1 MRAAIG
7 VLLMTLSGPVPHFFL
22 HHQVDQGQS
31 GLAQQVTDSFLQK
44 THDAGHGKDHLDV
57 GVLFAGQLAE
67 LLYRPLLLDL
77 VSSLHSDSLLF
88 LGRKL
93 PSAHYDRGVRVATF
107 YELTGILLQ
116 AASLVIIGTCA
127 LAMSPPQPQQSISRD
142 EARQQLQTPTF
153 TYRVTVVSRS
163 VQ

>member
-107 YELTGILLQ
+107 YELTGILQ
-116 AASLVIIGTCA
+116 ERDVEFMTFVITIAILTSAFCKIGCG
-127 LAMSPPQPQQSISRD
+127 
-142 EARQQLQTPTF
+142 E
-153 TYRVTVVSRS
+153 
-163 VQ
+163 

>member
-107 YELTGILLQ
+107 YELTGILATTATDL
-116 AASLVIIGTCA
+116 
-127 LAMSPPQPQQSISRD
+127 ISSWV
-142 EARQQLQTPTF
+142 P
-153 TYRVTVVSRS
+153 S
-163 VQ
+163 VHSVRYGGITHMTSNLPEFPAILKRLE